1 MAETKPSIRQFLSS
15 FIWFALMAV
24 ALFWGA
30 GDWAWPQGWAFIA
43 IFVVASIVFSLWLA
57 RRDPALLASRL
68 QVVQRGQSVWDKL
81 FLSLFIL
88 IWFGWLAFMGLEAVR
103 WRVSQMQP
111 SANALGAALMVAG
124 FVATALVLRENS
136 FAAPVVR
143 IQEERGQR
151 VIDTGPYAYVR
162 HPMYASA
169 IPYLVGIPL
178 LLGSWWGLLFVPV
191 FMTGISIR
199 AVFEERLLAR
209 ELSGYADYMRRVRWR
224 IVPGV
229 W

>member
-1 MAETKPSIRQFLSS
+1 L
-15 FIWFALMAV
+15 
-24 ALFWGA
+24 GA
-30 GDWAWPQGWAFIA
+30 GDWTWAQGWAFIA

-68 QVVQRGQSVWDKL
+68 QVVQQGQSVWDKL
-81 FLSLFIL
+81 FLAVFIL
-88 IWFGWLAFMGLEAVR
+88 IWFGWLVFMGLDAVR
-103 WRVSQMQP
+103 WQLASPVP
-111 SANALGAALMVAG
+111 LAVNVLGGALMVAG
-124 FVATALVLRENS
+124 FIATALVLRENS

-151 VIDTGPYAYVR
+151 VIDTGPYAIVR

-169 IPYLVGIPL
+169 VPYLVGIPL
-178 LLGSWWGLLFVPV
+178 LLGSWWGLLIVPV
-191 FMTGISIR
+191 FMTGIAIR

-209 ELSGYADYMRRVRWR
+209 DLPGYADYRTRVRWR